1 MPLIYDKFRFVLPL
15 IYDKQNTILPLIYD
29 KKREKICIIHYYI
42 VSLPAKYQVFMD
54 MSPED
59 IAIRIWSGN
68 YSVDNVKTPSGKP
81 FRLVNIPF
89 YMIGCL
95 NEILGKLL

>member
-1 MPLIYDKFRFVLPL
+1 
-15 IYDKQNTILPLIYD
+15 
-29 KKREKICIIHYYI
+29 
-42 VSLPAKYQVFMD
+42 MD

-68 YSVDNVKTPSGKP
+68 YSVDNVKTPSDKP

>member
-1 MPLIYDKFRFVLPL
+1 MKNGTNAHLRSI
-15 IYDKQNTILPLIYD
+15 
-29 KKREKICIIHYYI
+29 
-42 VSLPAKYQVFMD
+42 QVFMD

-68 YSVDNVKTPSGKP
+68 YSIDIVKTPSGKP

-89 YMIGCL
+89 YLIGCI
-95 NEILGKLL
+95 NEILGNL

>member
-29 KKREKICIIHYYI
+29 KNEEKICIIHYYI

-95 NEILGKLL
+95 NEILGKL